1 MGALRTLIKNKFF
14 SFIKQS
20 HPSPKAYGK
29 SIQAPSPREGW
40 GGLKYYVMSFIRLGD
55 YNRMTVVRLVD
66 FGVYLDGG
74 DEGEVLLP
82 ARYVPDGVQ
91 EGDEL
96 DVFVYLDSEERL
108 VATTQTPLARVGDFA
123 YLEVAWVNEYGA
135 FLDWGLMKDLFCP
148 FREQKMRMEKGRGY
162 IVHVHLDNESYRI
175 VASAKVEHY
184 FDTSFPPYSHGD
196 EVDLLVWQKT
206 DLGFKVIIDNRF
218 PGLIY
223 ANQVFRDIRTGDR
236 LTGYIDNVR
245 EDGKIDV
252 MLQPTGWRMTKGLGD
267 AVMEYL
273 YSNGGVCTLTDKSPA
288 EDIYQEFHASKKS
301 YKKAIGDLYKRRLIT
316 LEPGCIRLVGNPG
329 KGKRNK

>member
-1 MGALRTLIKNKFF
+1 
-14 SFIKQS
+14 
-20 HPSPKAYGK
+20 
-29 SIQAPSPREGW
+29 
-40 GGLKYYVMSFIRLGD
+40 
-55 YNRMTVVRLVD
+55 MTVVRLVD